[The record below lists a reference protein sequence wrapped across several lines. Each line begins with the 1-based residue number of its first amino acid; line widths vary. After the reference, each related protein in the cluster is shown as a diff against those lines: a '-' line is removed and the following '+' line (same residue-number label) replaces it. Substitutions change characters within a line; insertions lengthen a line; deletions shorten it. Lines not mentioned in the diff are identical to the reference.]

1 MGGDEFVLLLE
12 DLGTQRET
20 AEQATRVIAA
30 KIHEALAMPAQLGA
44 VPYSGSASLGV
55 VLFTDADADP
65 KSLVQA
71 ADAAMYGNK
80 RAVAH

>member
-1 MGGDEFVLLLE
+1 
-12 DLGTQRET
+12 
-20 AEQATRVIAA
+20 
-30 KIHEALAMPAQLGA
+30 
-44 VPYSGSASLGV
+44 V